1 MIGLIATKE
10 GMTRVFEEDG
20 RSVPVSVLKV
30 DTNYVSQIKTED
42 TDGYNSIQLSSIDQK
57 EKNQSKSKLGHFS
70 KNNISLKKYIK
81 EFKIDTSELDGIE
94 LGKEFSVGLFQEGQL
109 VDVSGTSKGKGFA
122 GTVKRWNFAT
132 QDATHGNSLAHR
144 KPGSIGQCQTPGR
157 VWKGKKMAGHMGN
170 ENKTT
175 QNLKVVRVRAGT
187 IRSPIWK
194 GGGVT
199 FAARSKSSNP
209 KKINKK
215 MYKSAMRSIFSSLA
229 EENRILIS
237 EKITLE
243 NPKTKEFLDLMKK
256 LKFEGGL
263 IIVNELSENLKLA
276 SRNISNIHILDVN
289 SLDPINLLRYQSVL
303 ISEDSLTKIEELLT

>member
-42 TDGYNSIQLSSIDQK
+42 SDGYNSIQLSSIDQK

-81 EFKIDTSELDGIE
+81 EFKIDSSELEGVE

-175 QNLKVVRVRAGT
+175 QNLKVVRVD
-187 IRSPIWK
+187 
-194 GGGVT
+194 
-199 FAARSKSSNP
+199 
-209 KKINKK
+209 
-215 MYKSAMRSIFSSLA
+215 
-229 EENRILIS
+229 EENSILLVHGAVPGANGS
-237 EKITLE
+237 SV
-243 NPKTKEFLDLMKK
+243 
-256 LKFEGGL
+256 
-263 IIVNELSENLKLA
+263 IIKPA
-276 SRNISNIHILDVN
+276 I
-289 SLDPINLLRYQSVL
+289 
-303 ISEDSLTKIEELLT
+303 KA